1 MRCWWWFY
9 DVGWKGG
16 DDCIGSGSN
25 GDASDV
31 VVPEYGGVED
41 LLDPL
46 TVQTCL
52 PTAPD

>member
-1 MRCWWWFY
+1 MVAVF
-9 DVGWKGG
+9 
-16 DDCIGSGSN
+16 
-25 GDASDV
+25 V
-31 VVPEYGGVED
+31 VVLVVVVELPEYGGVED

>member
-1 MRCWWWFY
+1 M
-9 DVGWKGG
+9 VGVLMVAV
-16 DDCIGSGSN
+16 C
-25 GDASDV
+25 V
-31 VVPEYGGVED
+31 VVLVLVLELPEYGGVED

>member
-1 MRCWWWFY
+1 M
-9 DVGWKGG
+9 VGVLMV
-16 DDCIGSGSN
+16 
-25 GDASDV
+25 AVFV
-31 VVPEYGGVED
+31 VVLVLVLELPEYGGVED